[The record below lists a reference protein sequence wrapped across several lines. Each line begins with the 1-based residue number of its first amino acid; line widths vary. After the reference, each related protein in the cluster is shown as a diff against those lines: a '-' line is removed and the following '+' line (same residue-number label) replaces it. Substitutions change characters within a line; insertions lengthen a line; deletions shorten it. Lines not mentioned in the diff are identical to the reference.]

1 MRVEFMPVR
10 SIFRVSPLVLVTG
23 LGLALGGCATDVN
36 QAFTEPG
43 WYLEQPRMGTMAYP
57 AYVAGPF
64 SYEAC
69 EVKRLEAPRPDR
81 LLCTNWRAKPSET

>member
-1 MRVEFMPVR
+1 MESMPVR
-10 SIFRVSPLVLVTG
+10 SIFRVSPLVLVT
-23 LGLALGGCATDVN
+23 GLALGGCATDVN

-43 WYLEQPRMGTMAYP
+43 WYLEQPRQGRMAYP